1 LISILIK
8 LLNPFKPYVLILFF
22 LVLITALLESFSLAL
37 LLPLVESILQKNTT
51 SPLNSI
57 INSLFDFLNIQKS
70 IISIGIFFVILI
82 VFKNIF
88 KILSTFFNTK
98 IVFNIRKYWMLK
110 INNNYMYCSYGD
122 LLKEKQGVLVNNLVF
137 ETQKAA
143 SGILKINEFFI
154 SLCMVISYIALM
166 FFTDLLVAVICFLIF
181 SLMFIIFS
189 YLGKE
194 KLAEFGRKELNLNQK
209 TNAVATENI
218 SAIRQV
224 RTFSIEEKVNKIL
237 KDYLKKLTSISIKYE
252 FIKTLPRAIAEI
264 LIFSIIIGIIV
275 FLHNDN
281 SGLLNSYIPILS
293 VFIIASQRLL
303 GQFNHLISTKYSFDF
318 YKPTF
323 QLISSLLQMNNTYN
337 IGVNNKKKKN
347 INKIDSDIIFN
358 DVSFHYD
365 KRNKILNNINIKFR
379 KGKISIIYGPSGS
392 GKSTVADLI
401 LGLYKPN
408 KGSIIING
416 ENISNFDLS
425 SLRNRIGFISQDN
438 YLFHDSILENI
449 KVGRRDATIDEVI
462 IASEQAQ
469 AYNFINKLPNRFET
483 IVGDRGLLLSGGQK
497 QRIAIARAMIRNPDI
512 LIFDEATSAL
522 DIDTEKRLMNI
533 IYNLSKN
540 KTVILITHKMDII
553 NKVDNIF
560 KIENGFI
567 QDLSN

>member
-1 LISILIK
+1 
-8 LLNPFKPYVLILFF
+8 
-22 LVLITALLESFSLAL
+22 
-37 LLPLVESILQKNTT
+37 
-51 SPLNSI
+51 
-57 INSLFDFLNIQKS
+57 
-70 IISIGIFFVILI
+70 
-82 VFKNIF
+82 
-88 KILSTFFNTK
+88 
-98 IVFNIRKYWMLK
+98 
-110 INNNYMYCSYGD
+110 
-122 LLKEKQGVLVNNLVF
+122 
-137 ETQKAA
+137 
-143 SGILKINEFFI
+143 
-154 SLCMVISYIALM
+154 
-166 FFTDLLVAVICFLIF
+166 
-181 SLMFIIFS
+181 MFIIFS

>member
-1 LISILIK
+1 MISILIK

>member
-1 LISILIK
+1 
-8 LLNPFKPYVLILFF
+8 
-22 LVLITALLESFSLAL
+22 
-37 LLPLVESILQKNTT
+37 
-51 SPLNSI
+51 
-57 INSLFDFLNIQKS
+57 
-70 IISIGIFFVILI
+70 
-82 VFKNIF
+82 
-88 KILSTFFNTK
+88 
-98 IVFNIRKYWMLK
+98 MLK